1 MLCFLDAKNI
11 FINNKQ
17 EFAMYAVLKTGGK
30 QYKVKADDLLDVEM
44 LDGEVG
50 TTVNFTEV
58 LAVGEEGGKL
68 QVGSPLLGGA
78 SVSAEITDQFR
89 GKKLIAFKKKRRK
102 GYRRKVGHRQELTKI
117 KITAINIA

>member
-1 MLCFLDAKNI
+1 
-11 FINNKQ
+11 
-17 EFAMYAVLKTGGK
+17 MYAVLKTGGK

>member
-1 MLCFLDAKNI
+1 
-11 FINNKQ
+11 
-17 EFAMYAVLKTGGK
+17 MYAVLKTGGK

-50 TTVNFTEV
+50 TIVNFTEV

-68 QVGSPLLGGA
+68 QVGTPLLVGT
-78 SVSAEITDQFR
+78 SVTATITDQFR
-89 GKKLIAFKKKRRK
+89 GKKLIAFKQKRRK
-102 GYRRKVGHRQELTKI
+102 GYRRKVGHRQELTKV